1 MRGGGGE
8 RKGGEGLPRLK
19 ITSGY
24 ALAWTAWVENAA
36 ITSRRRACGQCT
48 GQLFV
53 YVYKRCSDKSGTLFS
68 FFTISGKMTDF
79 QNS

>member
-36 ITSRRRACGQCT
+36 ITSRRMHAVSAPVSCSCT
-48 GQLFV
+48 YINAVQINQAP
-53 YVYKRCSDKSGTLFS
+53 
-68 FFTISGKMTDF
+68 FFLSSLSQAK
-79 QNS
+79 